1 MKIYTKTGDKGETS
15 LFGGQRV
22 WKDDLRIETYGT
34 VDELNSLIGV
44 AVTEIVY
51 EELIEVLQRIQNR
64 LFTVGAD
71 LATPIEKNLHIKRVD
86 NSFIDECEKDIDNFN
101 SKIPEL
107 KEFILPGGTKGSAML
122 HLCRTVCRRAERKV
136 ITLSK
141 GVEIGTNIIIYLNR
155 LSDLFFVL
163 ARFENF
169 VNGIPDISWN
179 KQINK

>member
-1 MKIYTKTGDKGETS
+1 MKIYTKTGDKGQTS

-22 WKDDLRIETYGT
+22 WKDDLRIEAYGT

-44 AVTEIVY
+44 AITEIVY
-51 EELIEVLQRIQNR
+51 EDVIEVLQKIQNR

-71 LATPIEKNLHIKRVD
+71 LATPAEKSLKIQRVNNVFIE
-86 NSFIDECEKDIDNFN
+86 ECEKDIDNFS

-107 KEFILPGGTKGSAML
+107 KEFILPGGTKGSALL

-136 ITLSK
+136 ITLTK
-141 GVEIGTNIIIYLNR
+141 EVDLGVNVLIYLNR

-169 VNGIPDISWN
+169 VNSVSDIKW
-179 KQINK
+179 KKVE